1 MSDNQYLT
9 VDDAAQILKVSK
21 RTVERRMP
29 AMRAKGMKVIRLG
42 QLLRI
47 EATSFYKVLN
57 KAATREEAL
66 V

>member
-1 MSDNQYLT
+1 MSDTQYLT